1 MQGWSAIA
9 LPRELHVGVF
19 AFVNPVWC
27 LKPPL
32 PSPLSGAVL
41 QYHTELVIDCR
52 STQERTFWQRMTSQT
67 AYELGKQ
74 MINLKCLIHRYPRT
88 PDGAEGLPA
97 GGNYF
102 SPRWCRGTV
111 IGLVEGHVQGRR
123 AARVKEGPGTT
134 MAEGSLKSLTFESV
148 VIPHSGRHEMNQLNI
163 TNSEPFQVAV
173 APSHPINLPALT
185 EVNGVTH
192 PVRLIDGRGWT
203 TPAVERVSAPHTPA
217 EVLDIRPFVAT
228 TRSLAELWSAS
239 SMMPFHLAELLES
252 VPVGQRGQPGPLV
265 NLRVIP
271 TIKLYGI
278 ESTDACRD
286 GLQDLQKCLVHRGC
300 SKAFDF
306 LRIEVHR
313 SDCLDLLLSN
323 FATFKALAS
332 LIDTTCSPSAKVD
345 CSIISPDGAIRM
357 QGWSGIAMPRELH
370 VGVFAFVNPVWCL
383 KPPLPSPLSGAVLQ
397 HYTEL
402 VIDCSDTRQRTFWQ
416 QMTLQTAYE
425 LGKQM
430 INLKCL
436 IHRYPRTPAGAAGN
450 FYIASR
456 WCRGTVIGLVEGHT
470 AGRRA
475 AREKEG
481 PGTTMADG

>member
-1 MQGWSAIA
+1 MAQDQEDIDIAGGPSSDGDAPSPVVGGNDAAGSPTDNTCRGTAAVFEAIRMQGWSAIA

-185 EVNGVTH
+185 E
-192 PVRLIDGRGWT
+192 DG
-203 TPAVERVSAPHTPA
+203 
-217 EVLDIRPFVAT
+217 
-228 TRSLAELWSAS
+228 
-239 SMMPFHLAELLES
+239 
-252 VPVGQRGQPGPLV
+252 
-265 NLRVIP
+265 
-271 TIKLYGI
+271 
-278 ESTDACRD
+278 
-286 GLQDLQKCLVHRGC
+286 KC
-300 SKAFDF
+300 
-306 LRIEVHR
+306 
-313 SDCLDLLLSN
+313 
-323 FATFKALAS
+323 
-332 LIDTTCSPSAKVD
+332 
-345 CSIISPDGAIRM
+345 
-357 QGWSGIAMPRELH
+357 
-370 VGVFAFVNPVWCL
+370 
-383 KPPLPSPLSGAVLQ
+383 KP
-397 HYTEL
+397 
-402 VIDCSDTRQRTFWQ
+402 I
-416 QMTLQTAYE
+416 
-425 LGKQM
+425 
-430 INLKCL
+430 
-436 IHRYPRTPAGAAGN
+436 
-450 FYIASR
+450 
-456 WCRGTVIGLVEGHT
+456 
-470 AGRRA
+470 
-475 AREKEG
+475 
-481 PGTTMADG
+481 